1 MPLVHALGSVSK
13 ATLGSPPTVER
24 ITRPVVDLHAAIY
37 TMTLLLTGGLTLWA
51 LYFMATGR
59 PVDGAFRSTYVLMIG
74 VGVIQA
80 LVGIVLVLNDH
91 VPADNYHYLYGVSL
105 IVFMGGGYAL
115 ATRGGDI
122 RREALILAGS
132 SAFAFG
138 LILRA
143 AETAYG

>member
-1 MPLVHALGSVSK
+1 MTDIH
-13 ATLGSPPTVER
+13 
-24 ITRPVVDLHAAIY
+24 DAIY

-59 PVDGAFRSTYVLMIG
+59 PVDGAFRATYVLMIG
-74 VGVIQA
+74 VGVVQA
-80 LVGIVLVLNDH
+80 LVGVLLILDGLR
-91 VPADNYHYLYGVSL
+91 PFDDFHYLYGVSL

-115 ATRGGDI
+115 AARSGNV
-122 RREALILAGS
+122 RREALVFGLS

-143 AETAYG
+143 AETAIG